1 MSTKSESFNNGSKP
15 SRRSNLYLIGPQC
28 SGKTTLLNALRALY
42 SDHDPAFQDIDK
54 PFIIEEAARLIMQEE
69 GFQAT
74 DLCDSVRGL
83 ELQMRILRR
92 QDQTEEQ
99 MRDRW
104 FFADRSPLDTLVY
117 AKKYTGPDA
126 LKTLAQTEEWARSR
140 SRMQRATVVVCEAG
154 NVEWLSADSVRIA
167 YQNAS
172 EWKALNGAFFDLL
185 RECGIRYSVLSYG
198 IKDLG
203 QRVALVSRFLEN
215 DKSSLYVEPVPL

>member
-1 MSTKSESFNNGSKP
+1 MSTKSENFTNRSRP
-15 SRRSNLYLIGPQC
+15 SRRSNLYLVGPQC

-42 SDHDPAFQDIDK
+42 SDHNPASQDIDK

-74 DLCDSVRGL
+74 DLCDSVRSL

-99 MRDRW
+99 MRDQW
-104 FFADRSPLDTLVY
+104 FFADWLPLDTLVY
-117 AKKYTGPDA
+117 AKEYTGIDA

-140 SRMQRATVVVCEAG
+140 SRMQHATVVVCEAG
-154 NVEWLSADSVRIA
+154 NVEWLSADSIRIA
-167 YQNAS
+167 YRDAS

-185 RECGIRYSVLSYG
+185 RECGIPYSVLSHA

-215 DKSSLYVEPVPL
+215 DKSRLYMEPVSL